1 MQEWYADERH
11 QPFAFTNG
19 PETEVGA
26 YLLHGFTG
34 TPGEMRPLG
43 FALRE
48 QGIDAHGILLPGMGA
63 HLERLNSM
71 TADTWLQAADEGWQ
85 AHRERYDRSI
95 LIGYSMGGSL
105 ALHLASRRP
114 PDLLILIAPFT
125 RMADPRAVVLP
136 VLKYVV
142 REFRP
147 FAKTDFDSEETRT
160 FFARTV
166 PGIDLDQ
173 PEVRRSLKEGAA
185 ISSEVL
191 DELRWLGGHPDML
204 AHAVPAET
212 LIVQG
217 KDDTVVLAK
226 HTRRLVGKMGGLV
239 TYHEIPGDHM
249 LPFDEWPSWPTVCR
263 LDTAATRQ
271 FSAAVV

>member
-43 FALRE
+43 SALRE

-85 AHRERYDRSI
+85 AHREHYARSI

-173 PEVRRSLKEGAA
+173 PEARRSLKEGAA

-191 DELRWLGGHPDML
+191 DELRWLGGHAEKL

-263 LDTAATRQ
+263 LVTAATRQ